1 MHAIIRIKKHK
12 KQSLGSVDS
21 HNRRLVFTPN
31 ANPDGV
37 FKRMAGNGN
46 ESLSDV
52 VYSHI
57 GNKGIKKYRKDAVV
71 AVEVMLTA
79 SPEYFRPP
87 ESSISGKYGL
97 YDEGKLKSWIHSSI
111 NFLSDKYGDNLVDY
125 VLHLDEATP
134 HIHAIVVPVVNKEKK
149 LRRTD
154 FEIFNNVPNKVVKV
168 ASLDAKNMF
177 DIRALYDLQEQYPK
191 ALEHLGLT
199 RGKNKSK
206 ALHSDVSNYYNG
218 VNSSKGVSFENSMEM
233 SL

>member
-21 HNRRLVFTPN
+21 HNRRLTFTPN
-31 ANPDGV
+31 ANPDGT
-37 FKRMAGNGN
+37 FIRMAGNEN
-46 ESLSDV
+46 KSLSDV
-52 VYSHI
+52 VCSHI
-57 GNKGIKKYRKDAVV
+57 ENKGIKKHRKDAVV

-87 ESSISGKYGL
+87 ESAISGKYGL
-97 YDEGKLKSWIHSSI
+97 YDKDKLKRWVHSSVG
-111 NFLSDKYGDNLVDY
+111 FLSDKYGENLVDY

-134 HIHAIVVPVVNKEKK
+134 HIHAIVVPALNKEKK

-191 ALEHLGLT
+191 ALQHLGLT

-206 ALHSDVSNYYNG
+206 ALHSDVSNYYNNA
-218 VNSSKGVSFENSMEM
+218 NSSKGADYENSMGM
-233 SL
+233 SI